1 MTGEDYENW
10 DTNDYAYSWV
20 ASKLNLVIT
29 GEYVKPDPI
38 MPASPAP
45 PTAPLP
51 ATPGTACKEYLNNTS
66 SPIEGVSYVDC
77 GGGSVVNKTV
87 DPGQS
92 ICAQEGTLIGGGFL
106 TELGNC

>member
-1 MTGEDYENW
+1 MEILIVI
-10 DTNDYAYSWV
+10 AVV
-20 ASKLNLVIT
+20 ALLYTLYRKLGKGKKV
-29 GEYVKPDPI
+29 
-38 MPASPAP
+38 SAP
-45 PTAPLP
+45 VTAPLP